1 MTYCILTCVT
11 VTSPNNCALGRLH
24 GVVFDPPHIG
34 HQSKA
39 KMKKKKKK
47 LTSTPSS
54 SERKRNLSI
63 LCTPIW
69 TIWPHD
75 TSA

>member
-39 KMKKKKKK
+39 EMKKKK